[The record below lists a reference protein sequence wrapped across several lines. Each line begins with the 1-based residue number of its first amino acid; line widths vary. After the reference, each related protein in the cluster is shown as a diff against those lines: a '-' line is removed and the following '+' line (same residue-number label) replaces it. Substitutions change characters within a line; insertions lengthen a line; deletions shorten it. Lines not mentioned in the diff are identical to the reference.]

1 MAQCD
6 VRQRTHAIGVL
17 QGKTMKSLVSRCNS
31 NDLVEV
37 VKSLR
42 ADPPVLTDVDK
53 KKLKR
58 LLGQP
63 TVPKGLLLWV
73 ALCGPIEMKQVV
85 AKNISASLIVLEA
98 LLMDAEAAPFYVFDI
113 LARDDIY
120 AAFISD
126 VFSDEPQYSDAENL
140 EELIY
145 KSISTDADNAW
156 KELIPKNGSC
166 NILQAELIRILWRFG
181 RTLNNMIAY
190 QLHYDD
196 KMFCVLFS
204 AVDSLSQASTFSKN
218 VLKAFLR
225 WSQIKQ
231 RGGSEAE
238 ALPSHGYERF
248 DPVNLVVDIFLR
260 KFKEPI
266 PFNSIIAYGEK

>member
-1 MAQCD
+1 
-6 VRQRTHAIGVL
+6 
-17 QGKTMKSLVSRCNS
+17 MKSLVSRCNS

-53 KKLKR
+53 MKLKR

-63 TVPKGLLLWV
+63 TVPQGLLLWV
-73 ALCGPIEMKQVV
+73 ALCGPIEMKQIV
-85 AKNISASLIVLEA
+85 AKNISASLMVLKA
-98 LLMDAEAAPFYVFDI
+98 LVMDAEAAPFYVFDI

-126 VFSDEPQYSDAENL
+126 VFIGESPYSDAENL

-145 KSISTDADNAW
+145 NSISTDADNAW

-181 RTLNNMIAY
+181 RTLNHMIAY

-204 AVDSLSQASTFSKN
+204 AVDSLSQTSTFSKN

-225 WSQIKQ
+225 WSQVKQ

-248 DPVNLVVDIFLR
+248 DPVNLVIDIFLR

-266 PFNSIIAYGEK
+266 PFNSIIAYGDK

>member
-1 MAQCD
+1 
-6 VRQRTHAIGVL
+6 
-17 QGKTMKSLVSRCNS
+17 MKSLVSRCNN

-42 ADPPVLTDVDK
+42 ANPPVLEGGDER
-53 KKLKR
+53 KLKQ
-58 LLGQP
+58 LLGRP
-63 TVPKGLLLWV
+63 TVPQGLLLWV

-85 AKNISASLIVLEA
+85 AKNTSASLMVLEA
-98 LLMDAEAAPFYVFDI
+98 LVMDAEAAPFYVFDI

-120 AAFISD
+120 ASFISN
-126 VFSDEPQYSDAENL
+126 VFNGDSPYSGAENL

-145 KSISTDADNAW
+145 KSISTDANIAW
-156 KELIPKNGSC
+156 KDSIPTNGSC

-196 KMFCVLFS
+196 RMFCVLFS
-204 AVDSLSQASTFSKN
+204 AVDSLSQTSTFSKN

-225 WSQIKQ
+225 WSQVKQ

-266 PFNSIIAYGEK
+266 PFDSVIAYGEK